1 MFKMSSLNFFSE
13 DLYESKSTIDR
24 LPILTP
30 FSLSILARERKTH
43 GGTWQLKW
51 TKKKENV

>member
-1 MFKMSSLNFFSE
+1 MSSLNFFSE

-30 FSLSILARERKTH
+30 FSLSILARERKTQ
-43 GGTWQLKW
+43 GGTWQLKR